1 MKNLLHERQLIE
13 AQMNVY
19 KASML
24 LNSALSSLSR
34 IASEIAG
41 ESLVADLCGD
51 DEIEFRRINVNND
64 LVDDDYTAIRMEDI
78 LTNLKR

>member
-1 MKNLLHERQLIE
+1 MTNLSQERELIE

-19 KASML
+19 KASRL
-24 LNSALSSLSR
+24 LNSALASLSR

-51 DEIEFRRINVNND
+51 DEIEFRRVNDND
-64 LVDDDYTAIRMEDI
+64 LVDDDYTAIRMENI
-78 LTNLKR
+78 ITILKR

>member
-1 MKNLLHERQLIE
+1 MTNLSQERELIE

-19 KASML
+19 KASRL
-24 LNSALSSLSR
+24 LNSALSSLSI

-51 DEIEFRRINVNND
+51 DEIEFRRINNND
-64 LVDDDYTAIRMEDI
+64 LIDDDYTAIRMEDI
-78 LTNLKR
+78 LTTLKR